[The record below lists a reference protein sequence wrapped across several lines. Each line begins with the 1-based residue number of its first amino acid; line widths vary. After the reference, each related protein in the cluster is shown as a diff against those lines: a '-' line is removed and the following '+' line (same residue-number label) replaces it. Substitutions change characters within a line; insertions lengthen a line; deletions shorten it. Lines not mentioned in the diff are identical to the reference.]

1 MINALNMLTFIF
13 PLFTL
18 FLLCPRETE
27 SCDLSDKVTT
37 NLWKVTTDPPSY
49 FFGTVHV
56 PFLKVWNGISGA
68 AKEAFLSSEQFYVEL
83 DLSNPI
89 TLNQVIHCQLLPANT
104 NVSEI
109 LSPELYQRLQDQL
122 EWIKS
127 KMPSWLTQQQEDF
140 GLNFSSLSANWQ
152 RKRPVWLRKIAN
164 NNVCK
169 KNVFE
174 RNFENHF
181 LFDASLL
188 TVASLLLSQ
197 MTESEVSNMGVSV
210 LDTYLAQVAKNLHKV
225 VEAVETA
232 EEQCGAFNS
241 LSDSLAISLLNGTL
255 NYQERERTEAHL
267 PQIYE
272 KEDLISDYLCGYSRT
287 PTFQEQLGGFQLSS
301 ETIAQIGKDRGK
313 WVIILKCSFQ
323 RVGSLTTSSSSE
335 TK

>member
-169 KNVFE
+169 KKVFE
-174 RNFENHF
+174 KGNLRIIF
-181 LFDASLL
+181 
-188 TVASLLLSQ
+188 
-197 MTESEVSNMGVSV
+197 
-210 LDTYLAQVAKNLHKV
+210 YLMHH
-225 VEAVETA
+225 
-232 EEQCGAFNS
+232 
-241 LSDSLAISLLNGTL
+241 
-255 NYQERERTEAHL
+255 Y
-267 PQIYE
+267 
-272 KEDLISDYLCGYSRT
+272 
-287 PTFQEQLGGFQLSS
+287 
-301 ETIAQIGKDRGK
+301 
-313 WVIILKCSFQ
+313 
-323 RVGSLTTSSSSE
+323 
-335 TK
+335 